1 MAKFCETCGNEIIG
15 SAKFCMNCG
24 KEIRVSESRSEIRLQ
39 MNDSIVN
46 EIPEKILNNL
56 KNYPKH
62 LKLTCLECGYVG
74 LMGITK
80 VDESQKN
87 KWGIWVL
94 GAIGFLFGSGYGIL
108 GIIAGLIFGALGG
121 IVLGMSDREKIKTYV
136 ICPNCLKELSV
147 K

>member
-1 MAKFCETCGNEIIG
+1 
-15 SAKFCMNCG
+15 
-24 KEIRVSESRSEIRLQ
+24 
-39 MNDSIVN
+39 
-46 EIPEKILNNL
+46 
-56 KNYPKH
+56 
-62 LKLTCLECGYVG
+62 
-74 LMGITK
+74 MGITK
-80 VDESQKN
+80 VDESQIN
-87 KWGIWVL
+87 KWGVWVL